1 MIREKENE
9 LFAKWKAELKVPSAF
24 IPDGVVDETLW
35 SHTPKRVLYLLKE
48 VNGGENWDERH
59 YLAQYDIE
67 EEYKKTHSPSIDS
80 LARWQLGLNLVLLV
94 IMFFCD
100 KSLIGAG
107 TILNMVLIGYT
118 ADFCHWLERI
128 SGFEAFVMAS
138 LPLRIGV
145 FAVALILFVISAAV
159 YMNTQMGL
167 SPYDGLCKII
177 PNKLYRL
184 PFAPLRMAYDGLA
197 VLIGVVAGTLF
208 AEKMTGSAIGAVF
221 MVFLLGPA
229 ISAIGKWMQKRF
241 AIFREE

>member
-1 MIREKENE
+1 MQMNFHFESPNY
-9 LFAKWKAELKVPSAF
+9 WKKFWITF
-24 IPDGVVDETLW
+24 IAIIFMGVFLSFLIVCNWGTDPASFMNLNI
-35 SHTPKRVLYLLKE
+35 SSVLGCLL
-48 VNGGENWDERH
+48 G
-59 YLAQYDIE
+59 
-67 EEYKKTHSPSIDS
+67 T
-80 LARWQLGLNLVLLV
+80 WQLGLNLVLLV

-118 ADFCHWLERI
+118 ADFCHWLEKI

-177 PNKLYRL
+177 TNKLYRL

-197 VLIGVVAGTLF
+197 VLIGVVAGTFF